1 LSNSDS
7 EQDEVAKADDEYISN
22 ENTSSGLTLTRRHVE
37 LTSRKRKMGQKI
49 SEDPQSQNSSPI
61 DTDLDDDAPRSKTTR
76 KKPRASRSINGLDET
91 EQEII
96 PLAYDKL
103 KTALTNLL
111 PWPDTDETP
120 NKLQTEAD
128 EMAADAWDDSC
139 VALKV
144 SVDPSCKALKMVC
157 FI

>member
-1 LSNSDS
+1 
-7 EQDEVAKADDEYISN
+7 
-22 ENTSSGLTLTRRHVE
+22 
-37 LTSRKRKMGQKI
+37 
-49 SEDPQSQNSSPI
+49 
-61 DTDLDDDAPRSKTTR
+61 
-76 KKPRASRSINGLDET
+76 LDET

-144 SVDPSCKALKMVC
+144 SVDPSRKALKMVC